1 VTTHKTLTASVIG
14 ASGYTGGEL
23 LRILLDHPH
32 ITITAATSRSRLG
45 EPIHRAHPNLR
56 GRTDLLFASP
66 QEVPASD
73 IAFLCLPHGEAAT
86 QIDRWRALAPTVI
99 DLSSDFRLRDPAL
112 YREWYGHDH
121 PAPAHLDSAVY
132 GLPELSRDR
141 LRGAPGGLISGVGC
155 NATAMNLAL
164 LPLARAGLIDRVICD
179 IKVGSSEGGAEPG
192 PDSHH
197 PERSGAMRSYAPVGH
212 RHGAEVI
219 QALGL
224 APDRLDIAITAV
236 EMVRGVLCTAHVIP
250 TRAADL
256 KELWRCYRAAYAAEP
271 FVRLVAERSGM
282 HRLPDPKILAG
293 SNYADV
299 GFDIDPRTGRI
310 VAICAIDN
318 LMKGAAGSAIQSM
331 NIALGLPETTGL
343 TFPGLHPV

>member
-1 VTTHKTLTASVIG
+1 VTSPSTITASIVG

-23 LRILLDHPH
+23 LRILLDHPNV
-32 ITITAATSRSRLG
+32 TIAAATSRSLLG

-66 QEVPASD
+66 QEVPTSD
-73 IAFLCLPHGEAAT
+73 VVFLCLPHGEAAG
-86 QIDRWRALAPTVI
+86 QLDRFRALAGTVV
-99 DLSSDFRLRDPAL
+99 DLSADFRLRDPAA
-112 YREWYGHDH
+112 YREWYGGDH
-121 PAPAHLDSAVY
+121 PAPAHLARAIY
-132 GLPELSRDR
+132 GLPELTRTQLRD
-141 LRGAPGGLISGVGC
+141 AQLISGVGC

-179 IKVGSSEGGAEPG
+179 IKAGSSEGGSEPG

-197 PERSGAMRSYAPVGH
+197 PERSGALRSYAPAGH
-212 RHGAEVI
+212 RHAAEVI
-219 QALGL
+219 QSLGL
-224 APDRLDIAITAV
+224 TASRLDVAITAV

-250 TRAADL
+250 TRPVEL
-256 KELWRCYRAAYAAEP
+256 KELWRLYRQAYADEP

-293 SNYADV
+293 SNFADV

-310 VAICAIDN
+310 IALCAIDN
-318 LMKGAAGSAIQSM
+318 LVKGAAGSAVQCM
-331 NIALGLPETTGL
+331 NIALGFPERAGL

>member
-1 VTTHKTLTASVIG
+1 VSSPSTITASIVG

-23 LRILLDHPH
+23 LRILLDHPNVS
-32 ITITAATSRSRLG
+32 IAAATSRSLLG

-66 QEVPASD
+66 QEVPKSD
-73 IAFLCLPHGEAAT
+73 VVFLCLPHGEAAG
-86 QIDRWRALAPTVI
+86 QLDRFRALAGTVI
-99 DLSSDFRLRDPAL
+99 DLSADFRLRDPAA
-112 YREWYGHDH
+112 YREWYGNDH
-121 PAPAHLDSAVY
+121 PAPSHLARAVY
-132 GLPELSRDR
+132 GLPELTRTQLCD
-141 LRGAPGGLISGVGC
+141 AQLISGVGC

-179 IKVGSSEGGAEPG
+179 IKAGSSEGGSEPG

-197 PERSGAMRSYAPVGH
+197 PERSGALRSYAPAGH
-212 RHGAEVI
+212 RHAAEVI

-224 APDRLDIAITAV
+224 TASRLDVAITAV

-250 TRAADL
+250 TRPVEL
-256 KELWRCYRAAYAAEP
+256 KELWRLYRQAYADEP

-282 HRLPDPKILAG
+282 YRLPDPKILAG
-293 SNYADV
+293 SNFADV

-310 VAICAIDN
+310 IALCAIDN
-318 LMKGAAGSAIQSM
+318 LVKGAAGSAVQCM
-331 NIALGLPETTGL
+331 NIALGFPERAGL

>member
-1 VTTHKTLTASVIG
+1 MTAPPTITASIIG

-23 LRILLDHPH
+23 LRILIDHPH
-32 ITITAATSRSRLG
+32 VSIVAATSRSLLG

-66 QEVPASD
+66 QEVPQTD
-73 IAFLCLPHGEAAT
+73 VAFLCLPHGVAAT
-86 QIDRWRALAPTVI
+86 EIGAWLDRAGTVI
-99 DLSSDFRLRDPAL
+99 DLSSDFRLRDPAM

-121 PAPAHLDSAVY
+121 GAPARLGSAVY
-132 GLPELSRDR
+132 GLPELTRSKMH
-141 LRGAPGGLISGVGC
+141 GARLISGVGC

-164 LPLARAGLIDRVICD
+164 GPLARVGVIDRVICD

-212 RHGAEVI
+212 RHAAEVI
-219 QALGL
+219 QALG
-224 APDRLDIAITAV
+224 DGFRLDVAITAV
-236 EMVRGVLCTAHVIP
+236 EMVRGVLCTAHIIP
-250 TRAADL
+250 NRAVEM
-256 KELWRCYRAAYAAEP
+256 KELWRLYRQAYTDEP

-293 SNYADV
+293 SNFADV
-299 GFDIDPRTGRI
+299 GFDIDQRTGRI
-310 VAICAIDN
+310 VALCAIDN
-318 LMKGAAGSAIQSM
+318 LVKGAAGSAVQSM
-331 NIALGLPETTGL
+331 NIALGLDERAGL
-343 TFPGLHPV
+343 GFPGLHPV